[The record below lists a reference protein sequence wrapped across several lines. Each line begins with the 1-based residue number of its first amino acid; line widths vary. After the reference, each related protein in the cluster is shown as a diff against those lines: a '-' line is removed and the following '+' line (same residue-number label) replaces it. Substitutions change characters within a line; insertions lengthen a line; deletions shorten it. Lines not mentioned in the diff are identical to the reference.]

1 MRYWRNGGIIGA
13 ATMSDFPDFEAISQ
27 SFQAFKN
34 NPTPLNR
41 SAIRGQISP
50 FQEENQSVYA
60 EAAGHALAGLDNAYL
75 SVGQIHAI
83 LVEASNMAGVD
94 PATLGGGNTQ

>member
-1 MRYWRNGGIIGA
+1 
-13 ATMSDFPDFEAISQ
+13 MSGFPDFEAISQ
-27 SFQAFKN
+27 SFQAFKS

-41 SAIRGQISP
+41 MAIRNHIAP
-50 FQEENQSVYA
+50 FQEENQTEYSA
-60 EAAGHALAGLDNAYL
+60 AAGHALAGLDNAYL

-94 PATLGGGNTQ
+94 PATLGGGITPED

>member
-1 MRYWRNGGIIGA
+1 MPD
-13 ATMSDFPDFEAISQ
+13 MPDFELIASA
-27 SFQAFKN
+27 FQTYKN
-34 NPTPLNR
+34 NPTPMNR
-41 SAIRGQISP
+41 MGVRNYISP

-60 EAAGHALAGLDNAYL
+60 EAANHALAALDNAYL

>member
-1 MRYWRNGGIIGA
+1 
-13 ATMSDFPDFEAISQ
+13 MSDFPDFEAISMA
-27 SFQAFKN
+27 FQAFKS

-41 SAIRGQISP
+41 MAIRNHIAP
-50 FQEENQSVYA
+50 FQEENQSVHA
-60 EAAGHALAGLDNAYL
+60 DAANHALAGLDNAYL